1 MKASKGQSPDIFKM
15 MWWIFV
21 LVLGCVYLYLRWGEI
36 SSGNMSD
43 LDRAIG
49 IATIALFLY
58 PLYSEISLFGIKL
71 MRRVEEISKQI
82 SSLSMELHNSQTSSM
97 NFYLQ
102 PSHADLLDAKEYS
115 SKISGVSKR
124 EEPNSDV
131 LYMLTTNYE
140 IESQIWQLFKKHGLG
155 NERAARTG
163 FARIAMLQEEGVLSY
178 KLANA
183 IRSAYAISG
192 YVNLGIPI
200 SDMEIASVK
209 EIAPK
214 VISELHKLND

>member
-1 MKASKGQSPDIFKM
+1 MKASNGQPLDIFKM
-15 MWWIFV
+15 IWWIFV

-82 SSLSMELHNSQTSSM
+82 SSLSIELNNSQTSSANM
-97 NFYLQ
+97 YIQSSQVDLQ
-102 PSHADLLDAKEYS
+102 AALDYI

-140 IESQIWQLFKKHGLG
+140 IESQIWQLFKKHGLD
-155 NERAARTG
+155 NERTARTG
-163 FARIAMLQEEGVLSY
+163 FARIAMLQKEGVLSFE
-178 KLANA
+178 LANA
-183 IRSAYAISG
+183 IRSAYAVSG
-192 YVNLGIPI
+192 YVNHGIPL
-200 SDMEIASVK
+200 SDMEVTSVK